1 MKLLKKV
8 VPHLAVSFSLATLVI
23 AILNIFNP
31 RMGFLSSKQAVVL
44 IILTALLALLSS
56 VLYISE
62 QLVYSSG
69 DRDTKK

>member
-69 DRDTKK
+69 DRGTKN

>member
-23 AILNIFNP
+23 TILNIFNP

-44 IILTALLALLSS
+44 IILTAVLSLLSS
-56 VLYISE
+56 ALYISE
-62 QLVYSSG
+62 QLVYPSE
-69 DRDTKK
+69 DRGTKK

>member
-8 VPHLAVSFSLATLVI
+8 VPHLAVSFSLSTLVI

>member
-23 AILNIFNP
+23 TILNIYNP

-62 QLVYSSG
+62 QLVYPSE
-69 DRDTKK
+69 DRGTKK

>member
-62 QLVYSSG
+62 HLVYSSG
-69 DRDTKK
+69 DRGTKK

>member
-23 AILNIFNP
+23 TILNIFNP

-69 DRDTKK
+69 DRGTKK

>member
-62 QLVYSSG
+62 QLVYSPG
-69 DRDTKK
+69 DRGTKK

>member
-44 IILTALLALLSS
+44 IILTAVLSLLSS
-56 VLYISE
+56 ALYISE
-62 QLVYSSG
+62 QLVYPSE
-69 DRDTKK
+69 DRGTKK

>member
-69 DRDTKK
+69 DRGTKK